1 MSISFC
7 SQCNKRKG
15 PVSSTHQSCGGD
27 EANCTCEEV
36 APLSAPQSEQPAHS
50 PYHSSDED
58 SEPIEVVE
66 VPMTVEKPPQASD
79 PGNRLLS
86 PQREAALGI
95 RRWSVNFFKIG
106 LDFPSCMQSIAH
118 KNPYEIYRLLKLDE
132 CASRRSSIDWK
143 VKGHA
148 KMQEGAIRNC
158 ALKASVKYEKKAPPC
173 FNPFTIKEYAPNL
186 EELETEAMDKE
197 QIWWLLDKEQRMA
210 LLMDEARALQE
221 RKSICIKLKAEG
233 DWYQNCITTIRAG
246 SNAIKENMRFSAKK
260 RKLSEYFQT
269 AKMNLVP
276 KKSKHEVD
284 KITKDLIEGIDD
296 NEFASDSDC

>member
-1 MSISFC
+1 MSITSIIFC
-7 SQCNKRKG
+7 IKCQKRKG
-15 PVSSTHQSCGGD
+15 PVSTTHSRCGGD
-27 EANCTCEEV
+27 EASCQCEDIV
-36 APLSAPQSEQPAHS
+36 AVEQPADHT
-50 PYHSSDED
+50 PYQSSQED
-58 SEPIEVVE
+58 DGVEDDVVE
-66 VPMTVEKPPQASD
+66 QPRTVEKPAPSSD
-79 PGNRLLS
+79 PRKRLLS
-86 PQREAALGI
+86 PQREAAVAI
-95 RRWSVNFFKIG
+95 RRWHVDFFKIG
-106 LDFPSCMQSIAH
+106 LDFPSCMEKVAH
-118 KNPYEIYRLLKLDE
+118 KNPYEIYKFLKLDDCE
-132 CASRRSSIDWK
+132 SRRASIDWK

-197 QIWWLLDKEQRMA
+197 QIWWLLDKDQRMA